1 MTREPSG
8 LVIRAF
14 TPSDQTAARRLI
26 LEGLGEHFGAVD
38 ETRNPDIDDIAANYI
53 GCGHLFLVAEDAPGL
68 VGTAALVFEDSATA
82 QVVRVSVAPRLRR
95 RGLAQALVMRLIEAG
110 RARGLA
116 RLWMETNDDWEP
128 AIRLYRA
135 CGFTE
140 YDHRDGNIYMEVALA
155 RDPRSPAA

>member
-1 MTREPSG
+1 MTREPAG

-14 TPSDQTAARRLI
+14 TPPDQAVARHLI

-53 GCGHLFLVAEDAPGL
+53 GCGHLFLVAEDPLGL
-68 VGTAALVFEDSATA
+68 VGTAALIFEGDATA
-82 QVVRVSVAPRLRR
+82 QVARVSVAPRWRR
-95 RGLAQALVMRLIEAG
+95 RGLAKALVMCLVEAG
-110 RARGLA
+110 SARGLV

-135 CGFTE
+135 CGFE
-140 YDHRDGNIYMEVALA
+140 KYDHKDGNIYMELDLS
-155 RDPRSPAA
+155 RNPHSPSA